1 MTKPT
6 EAMRAAFE
14 SWATR
19 ALDDA
24 EDATLKNLMCHK
36 YADGVYR
43 SQMMQHGWLGYHSG
57 RLEERER
64 AALVCEGLIVDV
76 APSRDTQHFVAFCAA
91 AIRSGK

>member
-1 MTKPT
+1 MST
-6 EAMRAAFE
+6 EAMRVAFE
-14 SWATR
+14 AWATR

-24 EDATLKNLMCHK
+24 EDATLKIRMCQK

-43 SQMMQHGWLGYHSG
+43 SQVMQHGWLGYHSG

-64 AALVCEGLIVDV
+64 AALVCESNANACNSILN
-76 APSRDTQHFVAFCAA
+76 RDILLANAA

>member
-1 MTKPT
+1 MSAD
-6 EAMRAAFE
+6 AMRVAFE

-24 EDATLKNLMCHK
+24 EDATLKNRMCQK

-43 SQMMQHGWLGYHSG
+43 SQVMQHGWLGYHSG
-57 RLEERER
+57 RLEER
-64 AALVCEGLIVDV
+64 AALVCVRVGGQ
-76 APSRDTQHFVAFCAA
+76 DTDFEAYDCAA